1 MSDPQQADALPP
13 MPQSD
18 PLRAILDAVRENR
31 AERRDFE
38 RHISGEIAG
47 IRERVASLERED
59 QHLAKAVSATCPH
72 AEAEAARG
80 ARLKAVEARLLL
92 LTGGWAAVLA
102 VLTVLGSA
110 LAVLR
115 ALGRL

>member
-1 MSDPQQADALPP
+1 MSDQPQADALPP

-38 RHISGEIAG
+38 RHISGELAG

-59 QHLAKAVSATCPH
+59 QHMAAALRAECPH
-72 AEAEAARG
+72 SKTEDAR
-80 ARLKAVEARLLL
+80 AVRLKAVEARLLL
-92 LTGGWAAVLA
+92 LTGGWAAVIA
-102 VLTVLGSA
+102 TLTVLGSA